1 MLEKKIRTAASKQWE
16 ECLQLHQKI
25 LLHLFFNTVC
35 LQDHFQVTIMII
47 LFCMFLI
54 LSIETNQPDDLMNL
68 KVDLLGSR
76 KLSYLQTELSKLK
89 L

>member
-1 MLEKKIRTAASKQWE
+1 
-16 ECLQLHQKI
+16 
-25 LLHLFFNTVC
+25 
-35 LQDHFQVTIMII
+35 
-47 LFCMFLI
+47 MFLI

-89 L
+89 MWLLIINLIIVK